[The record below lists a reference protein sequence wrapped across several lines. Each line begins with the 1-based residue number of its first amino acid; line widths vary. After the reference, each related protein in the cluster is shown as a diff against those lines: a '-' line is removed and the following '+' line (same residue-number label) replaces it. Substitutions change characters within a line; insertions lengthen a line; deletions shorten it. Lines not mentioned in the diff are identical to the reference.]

1 MQYHISAILPT
12 YNEKENIGKL
22 ISQIKK
28 YAGVHLYEIIVVD
41 DNSPDR
47 TWEIVTSLAKKDRR
61 IRLIRRIRVRGLPSA
76 IWAGIKAARGNV
88 VMWMDCD
95 LSHPP
100 KLIKEM
106 LKYASEYDVVSAS
119 RYVKGGKDK
128 RGFLRILTSR
138 TLNLFGS
145 VALNIH
151 VKDLTSGFY
160 LVKKEVFRK
169 IRLKDHGYAEY
180 CIRFAYESVKSGFK
194 WKEVPYIFKDREEGT
209 SKSYMN
215 IRNFLKNGYL
225 CVREIIKLR
234 FS

>member
-1 MQYHISAILPT
+1 MSGNISVVIPT
-12 YNEKENIGKL
+12 YNERDNIVKIITSLEESCSSDIKEIIIVDDDSPDGTWKVVEEL
-22 ISQIKK
+22 KKKIKK
-28 YAGVHLYEIIVVD
+28 VG
-41 DNSPDR
+41 
-47 TWEIVTSLAKKDRR
+47 
-61 IRLIRRIRVRGLPSA
+61 LIRRIGTSGLPSA
-76 IWAGIKAARGNV
+76 IIDGVNNAKGDYIL
-88 VMWMDCD
+88 WMDCD